1 LAEIRI
7 EMPLMI
13 YNENEYDQCK
23 IELNRIFANKE
34 FKWNLLSKIVRFN
47 VSVQS
52 GCHERIGAPYSI
64 PTKTYK
70 EYLKLHPENKE
81 IQRKLFDKENEKT
94 VFWMITVCLIGNI
107 DAEIDL
113 DSNTLIFPEDK
124 RYSLEEIVEKDLCVA
139 MLYYRLDEEFYEQLK
154 QYILGFQIAIMLS
167 SGILSEFMNGK
178 YCLYLNDIKYKEE
191 HIMHNHYDVFNS
203 SSIPCTTIDITN
215 CWKWLC
221 NNAKVGDEEAKPP
234 VYFTALTYIINR
246 YDYEAFMFAVL
257 GLDSLFAP
265 NKGNIIQQFKDN
277 INAVF
282 SDLDKNTLKKL
293 YQMRSKFV
301 HGDKEFSIVDSY
313 LGFNNDPTLDDS
325 IELAGAILVEAI
337 RILIKNQASKFNFE
351 ETVSYNFK

>member
-1 LAEIRI
+1 
-7 EMPLMI
+7 MI
-13 YNENEYDQCK
+13 YSEKEYNSFKTTIENMLDGRSFVWN
-23 IELNRIFANKE
+23 ILNKE
-34 FKWNLLSKIVRFN
+34 VEFVSSIHGVFQERKGLS
-47 VSVQS
+47 
-52 GCHERIGAPYSI
+52 ESI
-64 PTKTYK
+64 LTKAYK
-70 EYLKLHPENKE
+70 EYLTLHPENKKV
-81 IQRKLFDKENEKT
+81 QQKLFEKENKKT
-94 VFWMITVCLIGNI
+94 VFWMITVCLIGDI

-113 DSNTLIFPEDK
+113 VNNTLIFPEDK

-139 MLYYRLDEEFYEQLK
+139 MLYYRLNEEFYEQLK

-167 SGILSEFMNGK
+167 SGSLSEFMNGK

-221 NNAKVGDEEAKPP
+221 NIAKVGDEEAKPP

-282 SDLDKNTLKKL
+282 SDLDKNTLKRL

-337 RILIKNQASKFNFE
+337 RILIKNNSSQFKFDT
-351 ETVSYNFK
+351 TVSYSFL